1 MKISQLRG
9 LLIAAAASVA
19 ISQAVAQD
27 AQPKAPAIAPD
38 TVVATVDGTDIFFE
52 ELENAHRQLPPQY
65 QKMPLEALYEPLLSQ
80 IIDRRMLAT
89 IAEKEGFDKTE
100 EVIKRLAVARR
111 NILAESW
118 LAEQVEP
125 AVRED
130 KLLARYE
137 ADKSNFKG
145 EEEIHARHI
154 LLENEAEARKV
165 LAEIRNGADFAEM
178 AKQYS
183 KGPSG
188 KNGGDLGFFD
198 AKSMVPEFSKVAFAM
213 KAGEVSEPV
222 KTQFGWHII
231 RVEAKRQSEG
241 PSFEQRKPEIRQALA
256 QEAVASTLAG
266 LREKADIKMFNTD
279 GSPLV
284 PVKAAPEGDKAD
296 EKKPA
301 KSE

>member
-231 RVEAKRQSEG
+231 RMEEKRPRSLPPFKDVKDRIKEVLWQ
-241 PSFEQRKPEIRQALA
+241 KKA
-256 QEAVASTLAG
+256 QELIENLRKSAKVEFVDKELAKP
-266 LREKADIKMFNTD
+266 LPNPR
-279 GSPLV
+279 GSN
-284 PVKAAPEGDKAD
+284 
-296 EKKPA
+296 
-301 KSE
+301 